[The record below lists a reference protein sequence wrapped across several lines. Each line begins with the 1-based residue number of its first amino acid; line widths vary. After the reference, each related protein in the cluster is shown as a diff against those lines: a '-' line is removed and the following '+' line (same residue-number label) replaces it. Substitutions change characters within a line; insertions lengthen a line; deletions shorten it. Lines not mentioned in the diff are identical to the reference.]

1 MAVDIIPISCHFCIQ
16 LHILFTFLKAKS
28 FFCMDII
35 NIYVED
41 KSGNR
46 QHIEIPTDINLN
58 LMEVL
63 KASEYP
69 VLGTCGGM
77 ALCATC
83 HVEVLEGDNLNPPQ
97 DQELDML
104 DTLPAITSG
113 SRLACQIPVREN
125 IDGLVVR
132 IMTD

>member
-1 MAVDIIPISCHFCIQ
+1 
-16 LHILFTFLKAKS
+16 
-28 FFCMDII
+28 MDII

-41 KSGNR
+41 IAGNR
-46 QHIEIPTDINLN
+46 QHLEIPTEINLN

-69 VLGTCGGM
+69 VQGTCGGM

-83 HVEVLEGDNLNPPQ
+83 HIEVLEGSGQLNPPR

-104 DTLPAITSG
+104 DTLPELTDN
-113 SRLACQIPVREN
+113 SRLACQIPIQEN
-125 IDGLVVR
+125 INGLVVKVL
-132 IMTD
+132 TE